1 MPGVKRTGMREENTA
16 NITPLADVTTTLIV
30 VFLITMP
37 AIMGNGIQVNSTRAE
52 ASESVVTTREQ
63 QDDDEMLMVTVAP
76 EGLKLNGDEVMLEE
90 LEPLLRERLEAR
102 IDKTVVIVPS
112 DFVKLG
118 DVVDVMDAA
127 KGGGAQGLALL
138 NRKEEGER

>member
-1 MPGVKRTGMREENTA
+1 MAGVKRTGMREENSA

-37 AIMGNGIQVNSTRAE
+37 AIMGNGIQVNATRAE
-52 ASESVVTTREQ
+52 GSETVVTTREQ
-63 QDDDEMLMVTVAP
+63 QDEEMLMVSVAP
-76 EGLKLNGDEVMLEE
+76 EGIKVNGESVAFED
-90 LEPLLRERLEAR
+90 LEPLLSERLAGR

-112 DFVKLG
+112 DFVQLG

-127 KGGGAQGLALL
+127 KGGGATSLALL
-138 NRKEEGER
+138 NRKEGGA

>member
-1 MPGVKRTGMREENTA
+1 MPGVKRGGMREENSA

-37 AIMGNGIQVNSTRAE
+37 AIMGNGIQVNATRAE
-52 ASESVVTTREQ
+52 ASETVVTTREQ
-63 QDDDEMLMVTVAP
+63 SDDEMLMVTVAP
-76 EGLKLNGDEVMLEE
+76 EGIKVNGDMVALEE
-90 LEPLLRERLEAR
+90 LEGLLKSRLDER

-112 DFVKLG
+112 DYVKLG

-127 KGGGAQGLALL
+127 KGGGATSLALL
-138 NRKEEGER
+138 NRKEGDGE

>member
-1 MPGVKRTGMREENTA
+1 MPGIKRSGMREENSA

-37 AIMGNGIQVNSTRAE
+37 AIMGNGIQVNATRAE
-52 ASESVVTTREQ
+52 ASETVVTTRGQ
-63 QDDDEMLMVTVAP
+63 SDDEMLMVTVAP
-76 EGLKLNGDEVMLEE
+76 EGIKVNGDTVALAE
-90 LEPLLRERLEAR
+90 LEDLLKSRLDER

-127 KGGGAQGLALL
+127 KGGGATSLALL
-138 NRKEEGER
+138 NRKEGDGE

>member
-1 MPGVKRTGMREENTA
+1 MPGVKRGGMREENSA

-37 AIMGNGIQVNSTRAE
+37 AIMGNGIQVNATRAE
-52 ASESVVTTREQ
+52 ASSTVVTTREQ
-63 QDDDEMLMVTVAP
+63 SDDEMLMVTVAP
-76 EGLKLNGDEVMLEE
+76 EGIKVNGDDVVLAELEE
-90 LEPLLRERLEAR
+90 LLRTRLETR

-127 KGGGAQGLALL
+127 KGGGATSLALL
-138 NRKEEGER
+138 NRKEGGGQ

>member
-1 MPGVKRTGMREENTA
+1 MSEVKRSGMREENSA

-37 AIMGNGIQVNSTRAE
+37 AIMGNGIQVNATRAE
-52 ASESVVTTREQ
+52 ASETVVTTREQ
-63 QDDDEMLMVTVAP
+63 NDDEMLMVTVAP
-76 EGLKLNGDEVMLEE
+76 EGIKVNGDEVVLGE
-90 LEPLLRERLEAR
+90 LEDILRTRLQER

-127 KGGGAQGLALL
+127 KGGGAQSLALL
-138 NRKEEGER
+138 NRKEGDGR

>member
-1 MPGVKRTGMREENTA
+1 MPGVKRASMREENSA

-52 ASESVVTTREQ
+52 ASETVVTTREQ
-63 QDDDEMLMVTVAP
+63 NDDEMLMVTVAP
-76 EGLKLNGDEVMLEE
+76 EGIKVNGDEVVLNELEDLLRTQLEE
-90 LEPLLRERLEAR
+90 R

-127 KGGGAQGLALL
+127 KGGGATGLALL
-138 NRKEEGER
+138 NRKEGDGR

>member
-1 MPGVKRTGMREENTA
+1 MPGVNRSGMREENSA

-37 AIMGNGIQVNSTRAE
+37 AIMGNGIQVNATRAE
-52 ASESVVTTREQ
+52 ASETVVTTREQ
-63 QDDDEMLMVTVAP
+63 NDDEMLMVTVAP
-76 EGLKLNGDEVMLEE
+76 EGIKVNGDEVVLAELEE
-90 LEPLLRERLEAR
+90 LLRTRLESR

-127 KGGGAQGLALL
+127 KGGGATGLALL
-138 NRKEEGER
+138 NRKEEGGR

>member
-1 MPGVKRTGMREENTA
+1 MTGVKRSGMREENSA

-37 AIMGNGIQVNSTRAE
+37 AIMGNGIQVNATRAE
-52 ASESVVTTREQ
+52 ASETVVTTREQ
-63 QDDDEMLMVTVAP
+63 NDDEMLMVTVAP
-76 EGLKLNGDEVMLEE
+76 EGIKVNGDEVVLAE
-90 LEPLLRERLEAR
+90 LEDLLRVRLESR
-102 IDKTVVIVPS
+102 VDKTVVIVPS

-127 KGGGAQGLALL
+127 KGGGARSLALL
-138 NRKEEGER
+138 NRKEGDGR

>member
-1 MPGVKRTGMREENTA
+1 MREENSA

-37 AIMGNGIQVNSTRAE
+37 AIMGNGIQVNATRAE
-52 ASESVVTTREQ
+52 ASETVVTTREQ
-63 QDDDEMLMVTVAP
+63 SDDEMLMVTVAP
-76 EGLKLNGDEVMLEE
+76 EGIKVNGDMVALEE
-90 LEPLLRERLEAR
+90 LEGLLKSRLDER

-112 DFVKLG
+112 DYVKLG

-127 KGGGAQGLALL
+127 KGGGATSLALL
-138 NRKEEGER
+138 NRKEGDGE

>member
-1 MPGVKRTGMREENTA
+1 MGVKRSSMREESSA

-52 ASESVVTTREQ
+52 SSSTVVTTHEK
-63 QDDDEMLMVTVAP
+63 DDDEMLMVSVAP
-76 EGLKLNGDEVMLEE
+76 EGIKVNGDEVALADLQRVLGEKLAE
-90 LEPLLRERLEAR
+90 R

-112 DFVKLG
+112 DYVKLG

-127 KGGGAQGLALL
+127 KGGGASSLALL
-138 NRKEEGER
+138 NRKEGAR

>member
-1 MPGVKRTGMREENTA
+1 MGVKRSSMQEENSA

-37 AIMGNGIQVNSTRAE
+37 AIMGNGIQVNATRAE
-52 ASESVVTTREQ
+52 ASENVVATA
-63 QDDDEMLMVTVAP
+63 AP
-76 EGLKLNGDEVMLEE
+76 ENEEELVMVSVSPEGITLNGEATPLAE
-90 LEPLLRERLEAR
+90 LEGLITAKLEAR
-102 IDKTVVIVPS
+102 AEKTVVIVPS

-127 KGGGAQGLALL
+127 KAGGAKSLALL
-138 NRKEEGER
+138 NRKEGGAS

>member
-1 MPGVKRTGMREENTA
+1 MPGVKRTGFSEENTA

-37 AIMGNGIQVNSTRAE
+37 AIMGNGIQVNATRAE
-52 ASESVVTTREQ
+52 ASETVITTRAQ
-63 QDDDEMLMVTVAP
+63 NDDEMLMVTVAP
-76 EGLKLNGDEVMLEE
+76 EGIKVNGDEVALSE
-90 LEPLLRERLEAR
+90 LENTLRERLETR

-127 KGGGAQGLALL
+127 KGGGAQSLALL
-138 NRKEEGER
+138 NRKEGDGK

>member
-1 MPGVKRTGMREENTA
+1 MSEENSA

-37 AIMGNGIQVNSTRAE
+37 AIMGNGIQVNATRAE
-52 ASESVVTTREQ
+52 ASENVVATA
-63 QDDDEMLMVTVAP
+63 AP
-76 EGLKLNGDEVMLEE
+76 ENEEELVMVSVTPEGITLNGDATPLAE
-90 LEPLLRERLEAR
+90 LEGLIMAKLAERAE
-102 IDKTVVIVPS
+102 KTVVIVPS

-127 KGGGAQGLALL
+127 KAGGAKSLALL
-138 NRKEEGER
+138 NRKEGGTP

>member
-1 MPGVKRTGMREENTA
+1 MGVKRSSMSEENTA

-37 AIMGNGIQVNSTRAE
+37 AIMGNGIQVNATRAE
-52 ASESVVTTREQ
+52 ASENVVSTA
-63 QDDDEMLMVTVAP
+63 AP
-76 EGLKLNGDEVMLEE
+76 ENEEELVMVSVTPEGITLNGDATSLAALEG
-90 LEPLLRERLEAR
+90 LITAKLAERAE
-102 IDKTVVIVPS
+102 KTVVIVPS

-127 KGGGAQGLALL
+127 KAGGAKSLALL
-138 NRKEEGER
+138 NRKEGGA

>member
-1 MPGVKRTGMREENTA
+1 MPGIKRSGMREENSA

-37 AIMGNGIQVNSTRAE
+37 AIMGNGIQVNATRAE
-52 ASESVVTTREQ
+52 ASETVVTTREQ
-63 QDDDEMLMVTVAP
+63 SDDEMLMVTVAP
-76 EGLKLNGDEVMLEE
+76 EGIKVNGDTVALAE
-90 LEPLLRERLEAR
+90 LEDLLKSRLDER

-127 KGGGAQGLALL
+127 KGGGATSLALL
-138 NRKEEGER
+138 NRKEGDGE